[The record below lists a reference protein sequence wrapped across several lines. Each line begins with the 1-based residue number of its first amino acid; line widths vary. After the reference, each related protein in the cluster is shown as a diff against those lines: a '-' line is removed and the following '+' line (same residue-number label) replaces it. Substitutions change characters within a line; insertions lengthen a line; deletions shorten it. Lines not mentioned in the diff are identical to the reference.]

1 MNLADLANRDRAE
14 TVPCP
19 EPPRGCSAP
28 AGETCRNLTT
38 GAELAHQAA
47 HNVRLRAAG
56 VVHAPLDSR
65 DLRAA
70 HERTPR

>member
-1 MNLADLANRDRAE
+1 MNLTDLADRDQAE

-28 AGETCRNLTT
+28 AGATCRNLTT
-38 GAELAHQAA
+38 GDELEHQPAHAA
-47 HNVRLRAAG
+47 R
-56 VVHAPLDSR
+56 
-65 DLRAA
+65 LRAA